1 MSRNRMLSIIKKAG
15 IIGIWLVIWQIASS
29 VTGLAFLL
37 PGPVTVFLALG
48 KALCTRAFYRVV
60 FHSFIKISAG
70 FLAALLAGLV
80 LGSIAAVKKGVQS
93 FLEPLVL
100 LMKALPVAA
109 FIIVMLIW
117 FGSQN
122 AAVTIGFMV
131 VFPMVYQAVLEG
143 ACAADTKLLEMAVVF
158 ELSPVKKV
166 RYIYVCLLYT
176 SPSPRDCS

>member
-1 MSRNRMLSIIKKAG
+1 MLSIIKKAG

-80 LGSIAAVKKGVQS
+80 LGSIAAVKKGVQ
-93 FLEPLVL
+93 L
-100 LMKALPVAA
+100 
-109 FIIVMLIW
+109 
-117 FGSQN
+117 
-122 AAVTIGFMV
+122 
-131 VFPMVYQAVLEG
+131 
-143 ACAADTKLLEMAVVF
+143 
-158 ELSPVKKV
+158 
-166 RYIYVCLLYT
+166 
-176 SPSPRDCS
+176 

>member
-1 MSRNRMLSIIKKAG
+1 MIYGIAVLLAMAAQIWHILSSIDLVIKKAG

-48 KALCTRAFYRVV
+48 KAFVRVH
-60 FHSFIKISAG
+60 FTGSFFTALFKISAG

-100 LMKALPVAA
+100 
-109 FIIVMLIW
+109 FDE
-117 FGSQN
+117 GS
-122 AAVTIGFMV
+122 AGGSI
-131 VFPMVYQAVLEG
+131 YY
-143 ACAADTKLLEMAVVF
+143 CDADLVRFAECGGYDWIYGCISNG
-158 ELSPVKKV
+158 LSG
-166 RYIYVCLLYT
+166 
-176 SPSPRDCS
+176 SA

>member
-1 MSRNRMLSIIKKAG
+1 MLSIIKKAG

-80 LGSIAAVKKGVQS
+80 LGSIAAVKRC
-93 FLEPLVL
+93 
-100 LMKALPVAA
+100 
-109 FIIVMLIW
+109 
-117 FGSQN
+117 
-122 AAVTIGFMV
+122 
-131 VFPMVYQAVLEG
+131 AVLFGTVGVIDEG
-143 ACAADTKLLEMAVVF
+143 SAGGSIYYCDADLVRFAECGGYDWIYGCISNG
-158 ELSPVKKV
+158 LSG
-166 RYIYVCLLYT
+166 
-176 SPSPRDCS
+176 SA

>member
-1 MSRNRMLSIIKKAG
+1 MLSIIKKAG

-80 LGSIAAVKKGVQS
+80 LGSIAAVKKG
-93 FLEPLVL
+93 
-100 LMKALPVAA
+100 
-109 FIIVMLIW
+109 
-117 FGSQN
+117 
-122 AAVTIGFMV
+122 
-131 VFPMVYQAVLEG
+131 AVLFGTVGVIDEG
-143 ACAADTKLLEMAVVF
+143 SAGGSIYYCDADLVRFAECGGYDWIYGCISNG
-158 ELSPVKKV
+158 LSG
-166 RYIYVCLLYT
+166 
-176 SPSPRDCS
+176 SA

>member
-1 MSRNRMLSIIKKAG
+1 MYIKNSMSRNRMLSIIKKAG

-80 LGSIAAVKKGVQS
+80 LGSAGGSVYYCDAD
-93 FLEPLVL
+93 LVRFAECGGYDWIYGCISNGL
-100 LMKALPVAA
+100 S
-109 FIIVMLIW
+109 
-117 FGSQN
+117 GS
-122 AAVTIGFMV
+122 A
-131 VFPMVYQAVLEG
+131 
-143 ACAADTKLLEMAVVF
+143 
-158 ELSPVKKV
+158 
-166 RYIYVCLLYT
+166 
-176 SPSPRDCS
+176 

>member
-1 MSRNRMLSIIKKAG
+1 MLSIIKKAG

-80 LGSIAAVKKGVQS
+80 LGSIAAVKKGVPVLFGTVGVIDEGS
-93 FLEPLVL
+93 AGGSIYYCDADLVRFAECGGYDWIYGCISNGL
-100 LMKALPVAA
+100 S
-109 FIIVMLIW
+109 
-117 FGSQN
+117 GS
-122 AAVTIGFMV
+122 A
-131 VFPMVYQAVLEG
+131 
-143 ACAADTKLLEMAVVF
+143 
-158 ELSPVKKV
+158 
-166 RYIYVCLLYT
+166 
-176 SPSPRDCS
+176 

>member
-1 MSRNRMLSIIKKAG
+1 MLSIIKKAG

-100 LMKALPVAA
+100 LMRCL
-109 FIIVMLIW
+109 LLLQSGESLW
-117 FGSQN
+117 RSTSGDLQDQRRFGSQHSEN
-122 AAVTIGFMV
+122 
-131 VFPMVYQAVLEG
+131 
-143 ACAADTKLLEMAVVF
+143 
-158 ELSPVKKV
+158 
-166 RYIYVCLLYT
+166 
-176 SPSPRDCS
+176 DC

>member
-100 LMKALPVAA
+100 LMRLCR
-109 FIIVMLIW
+109 W
-117 FGSQN
+117 QH
-122 AAVTIGFMV
+122 
-131 VFPMVYQAVLEG
+131 
-143 ACAADTKLLEMAVVF
+143 LL
-158 ELSPVKKV
+158 L
-166 RYIYVCLLYT
+166 
-176 SPSPRDCS
+176 